1 MLHLRKR
8 CRLLPPE
15 ELKMLLSAAVMPS
28 PGRPLGVDDKMTD
41 LQNGEFLLELPVL
54 FLLTVQIFVHEFQNF
69 LFRFVF
75 FSELGFYFSDCQRW
89 FSFLD

>member
-28 PGRPLGVDDKMTD
+28 PGGSVGRGRRPDQPAKW
-41 LQNGEFLLELPVL
+41 GELLLELPAVV
-54 FLLTVQIFVHEFQNF
+54 LTVKKK
-69 LFRFVF
+69 LLLKR
-75 FSELGFYFSDCQRW
+75 
-89 FSFLD
+89 